1 MAVPS
6 PSVPRSMSAS
16 TGPRDSHIRIK
27 CIYGDEKRILF
38 VSRPVIFDTLYQQ
51 ISELYGQRLTIKFED
66 EETDLV
72 AIKSQAELD
81 HAIDLFDRSEANYSL
96 RLHLTEFSY
105 GVSPPGSATNSW
117 SSGSPSTRLGI
128 ADVFRQHELAEE
140 VRGANPIMAAAGSR
154 PPLPTALHHQ
164 TPHPH
169 HKEHPSFVLL
179 PLTRVAMQE
188 ARRAQVSRGAA
199 PLRGGPPSAARPH
212 SPPPG
217 FLSRHRTKSDSG
229 SSFKN
234 VNGGGEFIPESYS
247 TDFRRSPNGSLE
259 RSESLTSDG
268 YAPSRAPRRAFSD
281 NEASLASDHRVRAD
295 TFPRRG
301 TQQQPQATGFPESSS
316 TFPRSKQQNSFR
328 GGRSADSVSLS
339 SQEDSLNHG
348 GSAGSEYEAGLEM
361 LRELPSPRLHRVPK
375 RWKRGKLLGSGA
387 FGQVYL
393 ALNQDTG
400 GELAVK
406 QVDLHPEQGH
416 DNIKEVQSLEAE
428 IQLLKNLSHRRIV
441 QYYGTER
448 TEQHLAIFMEYV
460 PGRSIY
466 NRLRE
471 YGALPEDVTRRYTRQ
486 ILEGLLY
493 LHENL
498 IVHRDIKGAN
508 VLVDVTGNVK
518 LADFGASKRLQH
530 IKTLTGF
537 KSIHGTPYWMAPEVV
552 TGNSYGRKSDIWSL
566 GATVVEMLTSQPP
579 FADCEAMAALFKIGS
594 ASTDFSKNIPGS
606 ASPAA
611 SRFLGLCFQRVQAQ
625 RPTAEEL
632 LHEDFVFGT

>member
-140 VRGANPIMAAAGSR
+140 
-154 PPLPTALHHQ
+154 
-164 TPHPH
+164 
-169 HKEHPSFVLL
+169 
-179 PLTRVAMQE
+179 E